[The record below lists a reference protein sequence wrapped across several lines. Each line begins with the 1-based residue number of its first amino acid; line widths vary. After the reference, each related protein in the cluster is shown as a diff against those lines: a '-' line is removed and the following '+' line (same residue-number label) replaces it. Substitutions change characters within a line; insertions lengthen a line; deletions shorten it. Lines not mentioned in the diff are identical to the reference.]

1 MAGLPLTPREIAKC
15 ALYAGYVRLQAPART
30 KALATRNA
38 QRVSILCYHRVV
50 DQLKD
55 NVTLGLEQFD
65 QQIALL
71 KRHYQ
76 VVRADAIVRG
86 EIDRSS
92 DRPIVAVTFDDGYL
106 DNYTNAH
113 PILKKH
119 GVPATFFVSTGIVV
133 TDREFQHDIDK
144 NVRGLP
150 NMSWDQIR
158 ELHAEGHDIGAHT
171 INHVNI
177 AKVDEATAETELTGS
192 LARVRQ
198 EIGVQDVAY
207 AYCFG
212 KRSDITPERREL
224 ARRLGY
230 SACYAAYGG
239 TNDGAIDLFDIKR
252 FGVNYGFSE
261 TAFRAKLEGC
271 AFGGGAEA
279 SG

>member
-1 MAGLPLTPREIAKC
+1 MAGLPLTPREIAKR
-15 ALYAGYVRLQAPART
+15 AAYKGYSLLRASA
-30 KALATRNA
+30 KAKKLATRDA
-38 QRVSILCYHRVV
+38 QRVSILCYHRV
-50 DQLKD
+50 DDRLKD

-65 QQIALL
+65 RQIGLL
-71 KRHYQ
+71 KQRYE

-86 EIDRSS
+86 EIDRSG

-106 DNYTNAH
+106 DNYTNAR
-113 PILKKH
+113 PILNKH
-119 GVPATFFVSTGIVV
+119 GVPATFFVSTGIVG
-133 TDREFQHDIDK
+133 TDREFQHDVEK

-158 ELHAEGHDIGAHT
+158 ELHADGHEIGAHT

-177 AKVDEATAETELTGS
+177 ARVDQATAEQELTES

-198 EIGVQDVAY
+198 EIGVQEVAY

-212 KRSDITPERREL
+212 KRSDITAERREL

-239 TNDGAIDLFDIKR
+239 TNVGEIDLFDIKR

-261 TAFRAKLEGC
+261 TALCAKIEGC
-271 AFGGGAEA
+271 GFGGGAEA
-279 SG
+279 SA

>member
-1 MAGLPLTPREIAKC
+1 MAGLPLTPREIAKR
-15 ALYAGYVRLQAPART
+15 ALYAAYTRFQAPA
-30 KALATRNA
+30 KAKEMAA
-38 QRVSILCYHRVV
+38 QGVQRVSILCYHRV
-50 DQLKD
+50 DDRLKD

-92 DRPIVAVTFDDGYL
+92 ARPIVAVTFDDGYL
-106 DNYTNAH
+106 DNYANAH

-119 GVPATFFVSTGIVV
+119 GVPATFFVSTGIVD

-158 ELHAEGHDIGAHT
+158 ELHAEGHEIGAHT

-177 AKVDEATAETELTGS
+177 AKVDQATAETELTDA

-212 KRSDITPERREL
+212 KRSDITAERREL

-239 TNDGAIDLFDIKR
+239 TNEGEIDLFDIKR

-261 TAFRAKLEGC
+261 TAFRAKIEGC
-271 AFGGGAEA
+271 PYGGGAEA